1 MRGRRCLQLL
11 RVVPALML
19 NNAFC
24 YGSRYKIRNFAQI
37 FTLAMRLF
45 LILAVCLMPLAAVA
59 QGVWERPDAAG
70 DAGKKVKE
78 QKAEKP
84 NPDAKYLAGAVTE
97 VDGKVVWTMDVDVP
111 GKSADQIYALMLQCF
126 TDLTKTEN
134 QIEGSCVALV
144 NKAEHMVVA
153 TIREWLVFTDK
164 FFALDRTKFYYTL
177 IASCAD
183 NHLNVTMSR
192 ISYRYE
198 EGREP
203 GGGYVY
209 KAEEWIDDKHALNKK
224 KTRLLPGS
232 AKFRR
237 KTVDRK
243 DYLFSVIHEAVLQ

>member
-1 MRGRRCLQLL
+1 
-11 RVVPALML
+11 
-19 NNAFC
+19 
-24 YGSRYKIRNFAQI
+24 
-37 FTLAMRLF
+37 MRLF

-177 IASCAD
+177 IACCAD

-243 DYLFSVIHEAVLQ
+243 DYLFSVIREAVLQ